1 MFLPEAAKCEHC
13 GKPVEANAPSG
24 LCPGCLL
31 RTAIEQGAGRA
42 VTLLLPRLRYF
53 GDYELLEEIARGGM
67 GVVYR
72 ARQVSLARTVA
83 VKMMRPGV
91 LATEDE
97 IRRFQ
102 AEARTAASM
111 QHPNIVAIHEVGEF
125 EGLHYFSMDYVE
137 GPSLAELVR
146 QKPLAPKE
154 AARYVQVLAE
164 AVQYA
169 HGKGILHR
177 DLKPSNVLVDAGGQP
192 RITDFGLARPMEGGA
207 GMTVTGALIGTPA
220 YMPPEQAAAEGA
232 ALSPASD
239 CYSLGAILY
248 ELLTGSPPF
257 RGAGPVAIARMVVE
271 EQPARP
277 RSLDANIG
285 RDLEAVCLR
294 CLEKDPALR
303 YQSAADLA
311 ADLGRFLHGEAVQA
325 RRVPRWWGRWP
336 VAAAALVLAAILWT
350 TVRIGPPAPHLA
362 VNRSG
367 DHVNGIAEAPVAPPA
382 ATGTGAAVRPG
393 AVAGTD
399 AAIRTEGAAK
409 PDAAA
414 SKAARPEPPRPAG
427 LSVDPGQGSGSRQV
441 FTFRY
446 SEPEGTAIAAVEVE
460 FLDANSEGS
469 CRVFVRPDAERVEL
483 QFDPAK
489 GPGLRLGGKPGALD
503 VLENAVCTVD
513 LSAVVYTRREHT
525 LEVRLPMTFKPPFG
539 GPKDIHSWPLDARTG
554 VRLASSIRGAWSVL

>member
-1 MFLPEAAKCEHC
+1 
-13 GKPVEANAPSG
+13 
-24 LCPGCLL
+24 
-31 RTAIEQGAGRA
+31 
-42 VTLLLPRLRYF
+42 
-53 GDYELLEEIARGGM
+53 
-67 GVVYR
+67 
-72 ARQVSLARTVA
+72 
-83 VKMMRPGV
+83 
-91 LATEDE
+91 
-97 IRRFQ
+97 
-102 AEARTAASM
+102 
-111 QHPNIVAIHEVGEF
+111 
-125 EGLHYFSMDYVE
+125 
-137 GPSLAELVR
+137 
-146 QKPLAPKE
+146 
-154 AARYVQVLAE
+154 
-164 AVQYA
+164 
-169 HGKGILHR
+169 
-177 DLKPSNVLVDAGGQP
+177 
-192 RITDFGLARPMEGGA
+192 MEGGA

-393 AVAGTD
+393 AEARAGGAVRTEGAAKPDAAAKPGAASGTGRAIRTEGATKPDAAAKLGAASGTGATIRTERAAQPKALVAPPAAAKPGAATGTGAAVRPGAVAGTD